1 MRVSHFIISILLL
14 PLGAVQVAAFD
25 VASDAATVAEHGR
38 ALQNGVRDEEVP
50 SWLRGKGIAE
60 TSHEAVEEVY
70 ARSRGIV
77 EHALNRAGSLDPV
90 GPGRRIEVFVSLSI
104 GDAALREV
112 LEEASGRADVV
123 VVFRGIP
130 ETLSFADGIRAIQR
144 LARDF
149 DPLPTIAIDPTRFR
163 ALGVTEVPAI
173 ALHVDGK
180 RIATARGITG
190 IDAFLARVTSGK
202 RGDMGRLGPV
212 RPIAESD
219 LISVL
224 EQRLSMRDFAPAK
237 ASAMKRYFERADF
250 LPLPAA
256 REPRRR
262 SVDPTVIVTRDI
274 TDADGRVLV
283 EAGRR
288 INPLDLFPF
297 SSRLIVFDATDRAQL
312 EVARRA
318 MREVESKTILLTTR
332 LDRDAG
338 WAGLKRLEDEM
349 RAPVYLLTSEVRERF
364 HIERTVSVVVA
375 KGRAFE
381 IRELPAIQAE
391 EGK

>member
-1 MRVSHFIISILLL
+1 MSTRVSHLIISILLL
-14 PLGAVQVAAFD
+14 PLGPVQVAAFD
-25 VASDAATVAEHGR
+25 VATDAATVAEHGR
-38 ALQNGVRDEEVP
+38 ALQNGVKDQEAP
-50 SWLRGKGIAE
+50 SWLREKDITEA
-60 TSHEAVEEVY
+60 SREAVEEVY
-70 ARSRGIV
+70 ARSRRIV
-77 EHALNRAGSLDPV
+77 EHALNRAGALDPV
-90 GPGRRIEVFVSLSI
+90 GRRIEVFVSLSI

-112 LEEASGRADVV
+112 LEETSGRADVI

-130 ETLSFADGIRAIQR
+130 EALSFADGIRAIQR

-149 DPLPTIAIDPTRFR
+149 DTPPTIVIDPARFR
-163 ALGVTEVPAI
+163 ALGVAEVPAI
-173 ALHVDGK
+173 ALHVDGN

-212 RPIAESD
+212 RPIAEPD

-224 EQRLSMRDFAPAK
+224 EQRLLMRDFAPAK
-237 ASAMKRYFERADF
+237 ASAMKRYFGRVDF
-250 LPLPAA
+250 VPLPAA

-262 SVDPTVIVTRDI
+262 SVDPAVIVTRDI

-297 SSRLIVFDATDRAQL
+297 GSRLIVFDATDRAQL

-318 MREVESKTILLTTR
+318 MREAESKAILLTTR

-338 WAGLKRLEDEM
+338 WEGLKRLEDEM
-349 RAPVYLLTSEVRERF
+349 RAPIYLLTPEVRERF
-364 HIERTVSVVVA
+364 QIQRTVSVVAA